1 MSERDSDPK
10 TNSEEIKISSEFTA
24 RVAGLKP
31 KEEIRVVVRL
41 DTSSVQSASGRPSPE
56 ERQAILK
63 AIQGVAEQG
72 LGDIDKILE
81 DCGGQ
86 RLAEPNALGFI
97 LVETTAAGIEKLVE
111 SERVKSI
118 LEDQEVFLTKGVK

>member
-1 MSERDSDPK
+1 MSERDSDSK
-10 TNSEEIKISSEFTA
+10 TNSEEIKISSEFAA
-24 RVAGLKP
+24 RVADLKP
-31 KEEIRVVVRL
+31 EEEIRVVVRF
-41 DTSSVQSASGRPSPE
+41 DTSSVQLASGRPSLE

-86 RLAEPNALGFI
+86 RLVEPNDLGII
-97 LVETTAAGIEKLVE
+97 LVETTAAGIKKLVE
-111 SERVKSI
+111 SERVKNI
-118 LEDQEVFLTKGVK
+118 LEDQEIFYN